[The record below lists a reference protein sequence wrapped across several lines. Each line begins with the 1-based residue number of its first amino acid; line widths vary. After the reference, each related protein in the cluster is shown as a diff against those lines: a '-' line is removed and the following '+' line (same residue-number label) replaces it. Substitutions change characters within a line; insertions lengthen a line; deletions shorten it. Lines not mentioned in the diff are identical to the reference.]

1 MALPVSLRASV
12 TPPELELMAS
22 QEIVEIVPLIT
33 MERTAFISVVLCYLK
48 AQRDLLI
55 RARLGCLRSTA
66 PSKQSQGPSLD
77 GCKYENEKEVSY
89 YCS

>member
-33 MERTAFISVVLCYLK
+33 MEKTAFISVVSALS
-48 AQRDLLI
+48 Q
-55 RARLGCLRSTA
+55 STA
-66 PSKQSQGPSLD
+66 RPVDVCPI
-77 GCKYENEKEVSY
+77 
-89 YCS
+89 